1 MEKISE
7 LQSVKAAIR
16 RHFKAGMATN
26 CVLTDR
32 DFIREIEAGAL
43 YTEESEG
50 GLFILRDRGSHLIL
64 NYYVNSLPLPPLP
77 ETRLVC
83 EITARGGENIRRDIV
98 SALSELGF
106 AEEKRRERLCRE
118 TGKPEEN
125 VPGDIEYSAAAANDL
140 RGIEEL
146 FETSFDALTGCLTP
160 ERELIERIAA
170 GEVFIA
176 RSGGKLAGA
185 IETMNDKNY
194 TSVRHL
200 AVSEALRGRGIGAWL
215 VRAYLFATDGKKSFV
230 WTEPAKAAA
239 YKTYLRCGYAEDGNV
254 SVVMTKG
261 RNQ

>member
-16 RHFKAGMATN
+16 RHFKAGLATN
-26 CVLTDR
+26 CVLTDA
-32 DFIREIEAGAL
+32 DFLREIEAGAL
-43 YTEESEG
+43 YTEENEG

-77 ETRLVC
+77 ETGLVC

-106 AEEKRRERLCRE
+106 REEKRRERLCRE
-118 TGKPEEN
+118 TGKPEEAA
-125 VPGDIEYSAAAANDL
+125 PDGIEFSAAAADEL
-140 RGIEEL
+140 PAIEEL
-146 FETSFDALTGCLTP
+146 FSASFDELTGCLTP

-185 IETMNDKNY
+185 IETMNDKNF

-200 AVSEALRGRGIGAWL
+200 AVREALRGRGIGVGL
-215 VRAYLFATDGKKSFV
+215 VRAYLSATDGKKSFV

>member
-16 RHFKAGMATN
+16 RHFKAGLATN
-26 CVLTDR
+26 CVLTDA
-32 DFIREIEAGAL
+32 DFLREIEAGAL
-43 YTEESEG
+43 YTEENEG

-77 ETRLVC
+77 ETGLVC

-106 AEEKRRERLCRE
+106 REEKRRERLCRE
-118 TGKPEEN
+118 TGKPEEAA
-125 VPGDIEYSAAAANDL
+125 PDGIEFSAAAADEL
-140 RGIEEL
+140 PAIEEL
-146 FETSFDALTGCLTP
+146 FSASFDELTGCLTP
-160 ERELIERIAA
+160 ERELIERISA

-185 IETMNDKNY
+185 IETMNDKNF

-200 AVSEALRGRGIGAWL
+200 AVREALRGRGIGVGL
-215 VRAYLFATDGKKSFV
+215 VRAYLSATDGKKSFV

-239 YKTYLRCGYAEDGNV
+239 YKTYLKCGYAEDGNV